1 MDGAFIAYHNTKKIY
16 GFEYVRLKEII
27 MRLFGDE
34 FNFDSTFLIITKL
47 LTDINDY
54 IIKDLKPKYD
64 TSQLKIG
71 MYANACNRSLI
82 VMVEVMDKIKEYKP
96 IKLPG
101 ENAFYDV
108 VNNMELNPNIFR
120 YEFNFY
126 TFLNGVLYRQ
136 PDIYFEPNDQIEIKM
151 AVNKQG
157 KLHKIEY
164 MSFLQEAYKIDS
176 FFGNFRYNGMWGKF

>member
-27 MRLFGDE
+27 TRLFGDQ
-34 FNFDSTFLIITKL
+34 FNFDNTFLIISKL

-54 IIKDLKPKYD
+54 IINDLKPHYD

-82 VMVEVMDKIKEYKP
+82 VMVEVMDKIKEYKS

-120 YEFNFY
+120 YEFSFFA
-126 TFLNGVLYRQ
+126 FLNGVLYRQ
-136 PDIYFEPNDQIEIKM
+136 PEIYFEPNDQIEIKM
-151 AVNKQG
+151 SVNRQG

-164 MSFLQEAYKIDS
+164 MSFLQ
-176 FFGNFRYNGMWGKF
+176 